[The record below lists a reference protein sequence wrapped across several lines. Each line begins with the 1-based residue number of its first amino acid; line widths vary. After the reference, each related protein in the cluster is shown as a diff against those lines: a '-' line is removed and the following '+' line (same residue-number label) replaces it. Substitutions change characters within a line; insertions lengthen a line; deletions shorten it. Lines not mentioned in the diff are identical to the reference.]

1 MFNFSDTDIPDAVKV
16 HRRLLKYDE
25 IVKPGAF
32 NETINIDVA
41 FAITYLKQLVG

>member
-1 MFNFSDTDIPDAVKV
+1 MFNFSDTNIPDAVKV

-32 NETINIDVA
+32 NETIRIGVEFGIN
-41 FAITYLKQLVG
+41 YLKQLVG